1 MLRNFIDYDPYLLVR
16 PGNSNRGRPSSSAA
30 LYPSRINLHS
40 PHADTLIQALLRDEE
55 NLYND
60 FRSLNSIFGSGVNNE
75 NMRNFR
81 DGAGVGKDDW
91 ALVVDTRGFK
101 PDEVNVKLEGNT
113 STMSGNTEWQSSD
126 GTHKRT
132 KTFSQA
138 ISIREDVKMDT
149 LRTKMM
155 DDGSVVV
162 HAEREK
168 KEEKKQSIREIPI
181 ERIQQ
186 KESAEKYMDIQI
198 LASDF
203 KRQTLICFF
212 VFYTCAKNFSLS
224 FADKKYSR

>member
-16 PGNSNRGRPSSSAA
+16 PGNSKVAWIIGSLLPEPNKLAFSSRGHFDPGAPPR
-30 LYPSRINLHS
+30 RK
-40 PHADTLIQALLRDEE
+40 
-55 NLYND
+55 NLYDD
-60 FRSLNSIFGSGVNNE
+60 FRSLNSLFGSGVNNE

-81 DGAGVGKDDW
+81 DAAGVGKDDW
-91 ALVVDTRGFK
+91 ALIVDNRGFK

-113 STMSGNTEWQSSD
+113 LTMSGNTEWQSSD

-138 ISIREDVKMDT
+138 FSIPEDVKIDT

-168 KEEKKQSIREIPI
+168 KEEQKRSIREIPI

-186 KESAEKYMDIQI
+186 KESAEK
-198 LASDF
+198 
-203 KRQTLICFF
+203 
-212 VFYTCAKNFSLS
+212 
-224 FADKKYSR
+224 